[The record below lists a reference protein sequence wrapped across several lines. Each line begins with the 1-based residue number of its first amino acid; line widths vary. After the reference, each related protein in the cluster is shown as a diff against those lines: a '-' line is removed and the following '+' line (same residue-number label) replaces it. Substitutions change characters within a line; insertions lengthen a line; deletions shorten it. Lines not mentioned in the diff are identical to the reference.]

1 MTMKRFVHAHSVRIG
16 DTLCFAN
23 PQFNVVVE
31 RITQP
36 SAGGPIGFHAMNGKW
51 TSFYQPRNRVR
62 IIPVDGGRAVADD
75 ALREDLKRVTQL
87 LERSGYTFTARD
99 KEVVVD
105 DPVHELKNGMAVKS
119 STKPVY
125 LRSTAQAHRFVA
137 ARS

>member
-23 PQFNVVVE
+23 PRFNVVVE

-36 SAGGPIGFHAMNGKW
+36 TAGGPIGFHAMNGGW
-51 TSFYQPRNRVR
+51 TSFYRPHNRVR
-62 IIPVDGGRAVADD
+62 IIPVDAGCTGDD
-75 ALREDLKRVTQL
+75 ALCEDLKRVTQL
-87 LERSGYTFTARD
+87 LERTGYTFTARD
-99 KEVVVD
+99 QVVVVD

-119 STKPVY
+119 STKPVN
-125 LRSTAQAHRFVA
+125 LRSFAQAHRFVA